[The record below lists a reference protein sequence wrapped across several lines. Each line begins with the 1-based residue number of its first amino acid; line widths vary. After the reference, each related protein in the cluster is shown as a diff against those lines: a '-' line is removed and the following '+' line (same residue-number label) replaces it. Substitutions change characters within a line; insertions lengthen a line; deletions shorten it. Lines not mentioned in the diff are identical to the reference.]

1 MNNREKL
8 CHFLFQKSAGPYA
21 AIFKRNQSAWNLSS
35 SDLLKYPQ
43 SSLGH
48 QVGVFLSTNGFEF
61 FPKHETHDVF
71 HVVCNYGVS
80 VKEEIGLQFL
90 LFGNGKRSLY
100 LYVVM
105 CLGLFIV
112 PEYATFYK
120 KSFNKGKSQPKFHH
134 KISKAFLV
142 EQYDEVKLRVKFSD
156 GERELKCN

>member
-21 AIFKRNQSAWNLSS
+21 AIFKRSQPAWNLTST
-35 SDLLKYPQ
+35 DLLKYPKGT
-43 SSLGH
+43 LGH
-48 QVGVFLSTNGFEF
+48 HVGVFLSTNGFEF

-112 PEYATFYK
+112 PEYFQFYK
-120 KSFNKGKSQPKFHH
+120 SSFQKGKKQLKFHH
-134 KISKAFLV
+134 KISRDFLM
-142 EQYDEVKLRVKFSD
+142 EEYDN
-156 GERELKCN
+156 LKKN